1 MDESGIIN
9 ENGGEY
15 QGWTAWMPARNIV
28 KALEEQGY
36 LIKVEPIKHNV
47 GTCYRCKTVVEP
59 RVSKQWFVKWNH
71 WQSQL

>member
-1 MDESGIIN
+1 MDRLD
-9 ENGGEY
+9 
-15 QGWTAWMPARNIV
+15 ARKKIV

-59 RVSKQWFVKWNH
+59 RVSSNG
-71 WQSQL
+71 L

>member
-1 MDESGIIN
+1 MN
-9 ENGGEY
+9 PALLTKTAENIKV
-15 QGWTAWMPARNIV
+15 WTAWMLARKIV

-59 RVSKQWFVKWNH
+59 RVSKQWFVKWNR
-71 WQSQL
+71 WQSLR